1 METQKGNLIVVSG
14 FSGAGKGTLMK
25 ELLRQY
31 NCYALSISATTRKPR
46 EGEEDGREYFFKTPQ
61 EFEDMIAKNQLIE
74 YAQYVEIEIQGALK
88 IKKQYPEVLLIFV
101 MAPSPKELKNRL
113 VGRGTEG
120 ADVIEAR
127 LKRAAQEAEHIEGYD
142 YILINDNLE
151 ESVKKLHQ
159 IIQVQHNLALHNINL
174 IENMRQE
181 LQSFVKGE

>member
-1 METQKGNLIVVSG
+1 M
-14 FSGAGKGTLMK
+14 
-25 ELLRQY
+25 
-31 NCYALSISATTRKPR
+31 
-46 EGEEDGREYFFKTPQ
+46 
-61 EFEDMIAKNQLIE
+61 
-74 YAQYVEIEIQGALK
+74 
-88 IKKQYPEVLLIFV
+88 IFV